1 MNSLPALVAAAMILS
16 LGQQDWQELRFDRV
30 PANEVEF
37 SEESLSI
44 AVQKSASPLV
54 RVYDSPA
61 RVRKI
66 TVTGRVRGTL
76 AVHPDQFADQ
86 GFDDALLRV
95 GVIVPG
101 EKRLNLIQRRLA
113 PEWLRRID
121 ALFGER
127 AGGVGEIR
135 SALLVPH
142 EEWLGK
148 TRRNPEV
155 DLFHD
160 RMASS
165 PGADGRFRMTLEFE
179 TPPEV
184 CGFWLLADGDDTGST
199 FRVWLEEFVIEAADL

>member
-1 MNSLPALVAAAMILS
+1 MNPFLSLLTAAITLS
-16 LGQQDWQELRFDRV
+16 LGQGNWEELRFDRV

-37 SEESLSI
+37 GEDSLSI
-44 AVQKSASPLV
+44 AVEKSASPLV
-54 RVYDSPA
+54 RVHHGSA
-61 RVRKI
+61 RVRKV
-66 TVTGRVRGTL
+66 TVTGRVEGTL
-76 AVHPDQFADQ
+76 AVLPDQHGEH

-101 EKRLNLIQRRLA
+101 GKRLNVIQRRLA

-121 ALFGER
+121 AMFGER

-148 TRRNPEV
+148 ARRNPDI

-160 RMASS
+160 RMMSS

-179 TPPEV
+179 DPPEV
-184 CGFWLLADGDDTGST
+184 CGFWLLADGDDTGSS
-199 FRVWLEEFVIEAADL
+199 FRVWVEEFVVEGAE